1 MLKKDLLKL
10 IEKATDEQ
18 DIDDLVVGS
27 DLAKSLQD
35 SGLTL
40 EAFKG
45 KVKSDKEFQKF
56 MDSEKDN
63 HNKKALKTLK
73 EKGTWENEFGDV
85 LTQKYPDLVTD
96 PLQKKILELEKKNS
110 EMEAKSA
117 RKDLLNEAIKYAAD
131 KKLPASLIEKC
142 LGEDI
147 DSTKVVIDSLAED
160 WTKGIETVTT
170 EKLKSNS
177 YTPGKGSD
185 GSTLSIGASIAAA
198 LNQTNTAPSDP
209 WGNK

>member
-45 KVKSDKEFQKF
+45 KMKDRDFKAYIESENDKY
-56 MDSEKDN
+56 
-63 HNKKALKTLK
+63 HNKALDTWKKNNLEK
-73 EKGTWENEFGDV
+73 ELEPFI
-85 LTQKYPDLVTD
+85 QAKYPDLVTD
-96 PLQKKILELEKKNS
+96 PLQKKILELEKKNAD
-110 EMEAKSA
+110 MEAKSA
-117 RKDLLNEAIKYAAD
+117 RKDLLTEAMKYAKD
-131 KKLPASLIEKC
+131 KKIPASLIEKC
-142 LGEDI
+142 LGEDLE
-147 DSTKVVIDSLAED
+147 STKTLVDGLATD
-160 WTKGIETVTT
+160 WENGIETIMT
-170 EKLKSNS
+170 EKMKSNS